1 MLKIN
6 KVVILGLFAL
16 FQLVVVAQN
25 NTNSPYTRFGY
36 GELANRSFAAGR
48 AMGGIGYG
56 LRSPKQIN
64 PLNPASYS
72 SMDSMTFILD
82 FGIAAQFSRFDDGTN
97 KQNNTNGNFE
107 YVALQF
113 PVYKGIAMSVGLLPY
128 SYVGYDFG
136 SVNEVNGLDGGTQYR
151 QQFLGTG
158 GLNELYAGVSVDLW
172 KKRLAVGANFGYL
185 FGNIQ
190 HEKDLQIFENNAIV
204 VSDWR
209 RITVR
214 DIKMDF
220 GVQYTQPLSKKE
232 HLTIGAV
239 FSPKNTLS
247 NHVYDIYQ
255 EIQGST
261 FIENKG
267 DTTKNVPM
275 GIPNSYGLGFT
286 YVKANS
292 LTLGA
297 DFLYEDWKNVNFPFS
312 DKETHFENRYKI
324 AVGAEY
330 IPRYMGENFLGRIR
344 YRAGGHFGNSYLQV
358 KDAGYNEYGASLG
371 FGLPLIDNRSLLNI
385 SFEYSK
391 VAPKV
396 NTLIKEQYF
405 RLTVNYTFNEFWFFK
420 RKL

>member
-1 MLKIN
+1 
-6 KVVILGLFAL
+6 
-16 FQLVVVAQN
+16 
-25 NTNSPYTRFGY
+25 
-36 GELANRSFAAGR
+36 
-48 AMGGIGYG
+48 
-56 LRSPKQIN
+56 
-64 PLNPASYS
+64 
-72 SMDSMTFILD
+72 
-82 FGIAAQFSRFDDGTN
+82 
-97 KQNNTNGNFE
+97 
-107 YVALQF
+107 
-113 PVYKGIAMSVGLLPY
+113 
-128 SYVGYDFG
+128 
-136 SVNEVNGLDGGTQYR
+136 
-151 QQFLGTG
+151 
-158 GLNELYAGVSVDLW
+158 
-172 KKRLAVGANFGYL
+172 
-185 FGNIQ
+185 
-190 HEKDLQIFENNAIV
+190 
-204 VSDWR
+204 
-209 RITVR
+209 
-214 DIKMDF
+214 MDF